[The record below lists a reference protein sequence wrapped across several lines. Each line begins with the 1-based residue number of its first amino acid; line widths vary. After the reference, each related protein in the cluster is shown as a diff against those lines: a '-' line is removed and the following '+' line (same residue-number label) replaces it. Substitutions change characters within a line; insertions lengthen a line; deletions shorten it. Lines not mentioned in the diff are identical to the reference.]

1 MDLKDHIEQIRDNLR
16 LGQFINEASVSQGI
30 VLRILQAL
38 SWPIFD
44 SRIVSPEYALEG
56 RRVDYALCHPPQKP
70 LVFIEVKQVGQSEG
84 ADRQLFEYAFH
95 IGVPM
100 AVLTDGQEWHF
111 YLPGEQGQYQERR
124 VYKLDLLERSVD
136 ECILRL
142 TRYLG
147 YDSSCSGRALEAA
160 RRDYQNVARDRL
172 LASTLPQA
180 WGKLIQ
186 EPEGTL
192 IELLADKVESLCGY
206 KPDPDTVA
214 SFLTNGAPIK
224 RHTELKPISSAR
236 TEVQKPSQQ
245 PVQQETNPK
254 SLAPVPFR
262 LQGREYSARSAR
274 DAMIKIFEELAS
286 RDSSFLER
294 FASRPK
300 HGKKRRFVARSKSE
314 LYPDRPDLAESDSHQ
329 LSSGWWIGTN
339 YSRKN
344 IEDIIKM
351 GCEVAGLNYG
361 TDLIVKFD

>member
-1 MDLKDHIEQIRDNLR
+1 MELIDHIAQIRENLK

-38 SWPIFD
+38 GWPIFD

-56 RRVDYALCHPPQKP
+56 RRVDYALCHPPKKP
-70 LVFIEVKQVGQSEG
+70 MVFIEVKQVGQSEG

-124 VYKLDLLERSVD
+124 VYKLDLLERSIE

-142 TRYLG
+142 TRYLD
-147 YDSSCSGRALEAA
+147 YDSSCSGSALEAA
-160 RRDYQNVARDRL
+160 RKDYQNVAKDRL
-172 LASTLPQA
+172 IVATLPQA
-180 WGKLIQ
+180 WAKLTQ
-186 EPEGTL
+186 EPEDPL

-214 SFLTNGAPIK
+214 AFLTNGAPIR
-224 RHTELKPISSAR
+224 RHTEAKIISRSK
-236 TEVQKPSQQ
+236 TEVTKQVHQPLPKVTSQKH
-245 PVQQETNPK
+245 
-254 SLAPVPFR
+254 LASIPFR
-262 LQGREYSARSAR
+262 LQGREYKARSAR

-314 LYPDRPDLAESDSHQ
+314 LYPDRPDLADLHSHQ
-329 LSSGWWIGTN
+329 LASGWWIGTN
-339 YSRKN
+339 YSKKN

-361 TDLIVKFD
+361 TDLILKFD